1 MSVVTLTEKAINH
14 FTNIASGKL
23 VKFGI
28 IGGGCAGFQYH
39 WEIFDDVQGHME
51 SDEVQEYEKFTLY
64 VDSHSLMYLIG
75 TTVDYVSDITGSKI
89 EIYNPNA
96 QSGCGCGVSVNFA

>member
-1 MSVVTLTEKAINH
+1 MVVKLTDKAIQH
-14 FTNIASGKL
+14 FTNIAAGKN

-39 WEIFDDVQGHME
+39 WEIIDGVADHMLE
-51 SDEVQEYEKFTLY
+51 DEVITYPEFNLY
-64 VDSHSLMYLIG
+64 VDSHSIMYLVG

-89 EIYNPNA
+89 ELFNPNA

>member
-39 WEIFDDVQGHME
+39 WEIFDEVKDHMEDDDVQELGAF
-51 SDEVQEYEKFTLY
+51 KLY
-64 VDSHSLMYLIG
+64 VDSHSIMYLIG
-75 TTVDYVSDITGSKI
+75 TTVDYVSDITGSRI

-96 QSGCGCGVSVNFA
+96 HSGCGCGTSVNFA